1 MKYRIAVID
10 KDEIY
15 LERFAQTFGEKYPD
29 KLDVYLYT
37 GLQAYNN
44 REETAKLDLVLA
56 ESNTVALDELPT
68 GVTTALLV
76 EERDIEAVNGIRAIC
91 KYQKHETLIKQ
102 ILEMCLE
109 KESIQYTKKNV
120 LGKVTK
126 VMYVTS
132 ASGGN
137 GVTTAAAAAAKVF
150 AATGKKVLYISLEKN
165 AATEIFFHSDAE
177 NNFTDVIYSLK
188 SKKGNLISRIETI
201 VQQDISGVYFF
212 NACRSALDMNELTSE
227 DVRTL
232 LQDIC
237 SLGSFE
243 YIVIDSTL
251 EYNDNGF
258 FLCDFA
264 DDIIVVTGAG
274 EIRREKLSRLGLA
287 LRIWDQE
294 KDSRFMS
301 KVSLLYNHTNEEIED
316 AEMSNSFKVAG
327 YIPEYTDVNENQ
339 IIQNIMEMPLFE
351 KYV

>member
-29 KLDVYLYT
+29 RLDVYLYT
-37 GLQAYNN
+37 SLQAYNN
-44 REETAKLDLVLA
+44 RKETAKLDLVLA
-56 ESNTVALDELPT
+56 ESNTVTLDKLPA
-68 GVTTALLV
+68 GVTVAFLV
-76 EERDIEAVNGIRAIC
+76 EERDLEAINGIRAIC
-91 KYQKHETLIKQ
+91 KYQKHEALIKQ

-132 ASGGN
+132 PSGGK
-137 GVTTAAAAAAKVF
+137 GTTTVAVAAAKTF
-150 AATGKKVLYISLEKN
+150 ASTGKKVLYISFEKN

-212 NACRSALDMNELTSE
+212 NACRSVLDMNELTYE
-227 DVRTL
+227 DVRIM

-237 SLGSFE
+237 SLGSYE
-243 YIVIDSTL
+243 YIVMDSVL

-258 FLCDFA
+258 FLCDYA
-264 DDIIVVTGAG
+264 DDIVVVTSAG
-274 EIRREKLSRLGLA
+274 DMGREKLSRMGLA
-287 LRIWDQE
+287 LKIWDQE
-294 KDSRFMS
+294 KDSRLIS
-301 KVSLLYNHTNEEIED
+301 KVSLLYNHVNGEIED
-316 AEMSNSFKVAG
+316 AEMANTFKVAG
-327 YIPEYTDVNENQ
+327 YIPEYADTNESQ
-339 IIQNIMEMPLFE
+339 IVQSIIEMTLFE
-351 KYV
+351 KYI